1 MEQTKSIWFTTLL
14 LTLVAGY
21 CDTVTFISAKAIF
34 SAHVTGNF
42 IVFAY
47 ELIKGSE
54 AAAYIK
60 LLTFPVF
67 IIAVMFAGWLAAKV
81 VNRYKLLLYEGILLL
96 LSGLA
101 AGWFEYYDMLT
112 ISWPVYT
119 IAMVVVFAIGL
130 QNAYGKL
137 FPKETYGPTTM
148 MTGNVTQ
155 LSLDLGGLF
164 KPERKE
170 EAKASLKKQL
180 ITVGGF
186 LAGCVLGAVLAHGYG
201 LVTLVLPGIAIII
214 CYLYSNKKA
223 TGATHA

>member
-1 MEQTKSIWFTTLL
+1 MEQPKSLWFTTLM
-14 LTLVAGY
+14 LTVVAGY

-54 AAAYIK
+54 ATAYVK

-67 IIAVMFAGWLAAKV
+67 IMAVMFAGWLVRKIT
-81 VNRYKLLLYEGILLL
+81 NRYKLLLLEGVLLV

-101 AGWFEYYDMLT
+101 AGWFARNDMLT
-112 ISWPVYT
+112 ATWPVYN
-119 IAMVVVFAIGL
+119 IALIVVFAIGI

-137 FPKETYGPTTM
+137 YPKETYGPTTM

-155 LSLDLGGLF
+155 LSLDLGNLF
-164 KPERKE
+164 QADRRT
-170 EAKASLKKQL
+170 EALASLKKQL

-186 LAGCVLGAVLAHGYG
+186 LGGCLLGAILAHLYG
-201 LVTLVLPGIAIII
+201 LPSLILPGVGIII
-214 CYLYSNKKA
+214 CYLYSNKA
-223 TGATHA
+223 GS